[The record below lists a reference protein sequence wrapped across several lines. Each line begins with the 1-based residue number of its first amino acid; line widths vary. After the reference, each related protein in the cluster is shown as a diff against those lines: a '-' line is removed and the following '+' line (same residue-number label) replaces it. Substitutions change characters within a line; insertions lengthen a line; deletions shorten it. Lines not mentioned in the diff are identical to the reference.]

1 MIDGAMQQAPQ
12 PARHACPELGGDIET
27 SAITAEILGMRTKT
41 GTPAIGAPEL
51 YFKRHCAC
59 VRAGV
64 SKAAAAR
71 PTLVQWTFYGI
82 QSDETRIMRGTKAIY
97 AVERLKTRSGNSTY
111 AALSLPGGVFR
122 LVDRA
127 GGIEQQVGEPMPLEA
142 FVAFVDSLS
151 PAKPKKASKL
161 DAAFDAQIKRSR
173 R

>member
-1 MIDGAMQQAPQ
+1 MP
-12 PARHACPELGGDIET
+12 
-27 SAITAEILGMRTKT
+27 
-41 GTPAIGAPEL
+41 
-51 YFKRHCAC
+51 
-59 VRAGV
+59 
-64 SKAAAAR
+64 KAAAAR
-71 PTLVQWTFYGI
+71 PTLVQWTFYALT
-82 QSDETRIMRGTKAIY
+82 SDENRIMRGTKAIY

-127 GGIEQQVGEPMPLEA
+127 DGIERQIGEPMPLEA
-142 FVAFVDSLS
+142 FVAFVDSLL